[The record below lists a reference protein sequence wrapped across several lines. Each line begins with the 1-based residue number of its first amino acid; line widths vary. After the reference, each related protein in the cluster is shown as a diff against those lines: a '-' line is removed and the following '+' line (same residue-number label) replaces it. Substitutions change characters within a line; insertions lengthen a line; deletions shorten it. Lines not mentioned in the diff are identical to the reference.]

1 MLTLLIDGI
10 HDCIIMSACVCMLL
24 KKGLTGAF
32 HFIGVIS
39 MFVDKLIDA
48 SEICLLEISI
58 IMYVLVYNVLIAEEK
73 LVC

>member
-1 MLTLLIDGI
+1 
-10 HDCIIMSACVCMLL
+10 MLL

-39 MFVDKLIDA
+39 MFVDKLIGA

-58 IMYVLVYNVLIAEEK
+58 MYVLVYTANVLIAEEK